1 MIEVMSQGELQ
12 ARYAEL
18 LGQYD
23 PMPENGF
30 PDFEGMKAFVKAEL
44 QDEDGAWWHQ
54 ALSEFANFEAFYNW
68 LDTLTAY
75 DAMDAGDSVFDAKPL
90 LEVVYHALLSE
101 KPEDATVAAG
111 AQETQEAQDN
121 DSLPKIVGYQVH
133 TPDGKYHWGDRPSY
147 LILTEATAIRDLLDA
162 RKGQG
167 HWIMTAILEDD
178 IQEAW
183 FEDQGW
189 DLFGREEDVME
200 IQRDDEY
207 MIFKSDDEAIAFVRR
222 MAQTGSQ
229 RHIDAIT
236 RHDADEAKRN
246 WPFGVTF
253 INLKDET
260 DTDEHGKE
268 RITPKGS
275 SWVVTGASG
284 AGDNWLLSC
293 EATGA
298 GIIPSSFDLRNDFT
312 ESE

>member
-1 MIEVMSQGELQ
+1 MSEPTTQDQLQ
-12 ARYAEL
+12 ARYVEL

-23 PMPENGF
+23 PLPDNGF

-44 QDEDGAWWHQ
+44 EDEDGSCWHE
-54 ALSEFANFEAFYNW
+54 AISKFANFESFFNW

-75 DAMDAGDSVFDAKPL
+75 EAMDADESVVDAKPL
-90 LEVVYHALLSE
+90 LEIIYHALLSE
-101 KPEDATVAAG
+101 KPEGANTHPG
-111 AQETQEAQDN
+111 AQESE

-133 TPDGKYHWGDRPSY
+133 TPDGDCHWRDRPSY

-162 RKGQG
+162 RKAQG

-178 IQEAW
+178 IEEPW

-189 DLFGREEDVME
+189 DLFGDDVKGIE
-200 IQRDDEY
+200 RDDELG
-207 MIFKSDDEAIAFVRR
+207 IFKDDDEAIAFVRR
-222 MAQTGSQ
+222 MAQAGSQ
-229 RHIDAIT
+229 RHIDAIS

-253 INLKDET
+253 INIKDET
-260 DTDEHGKE
+260 DTDEHGNE

-275 SWVVTGASG
+275 TWVVTGESG
-284 AGDNWLLSC
+284 TGDDWLLSC

-298 GIIPSSFDLRNDFT
+298 SIIPSSFDLRNDFT